1 MFLYFLILQ
10 LALGEEATAVIKG
23 DPVPFDGILLPR
35 ELAIEILSD
44 EYKSK
49 LENQTELKFEIEKC
63 KANHSFTKDMT
74 DITIKSQEQEIEYLN
89 KAIDARDKMIQ
100 KENGN
105 ISKSVNF
112 IGGFAGGALVTLG
125 VLWTANQILGE

>member
-10 LALGEEATAVIKG
+10 LALGAEATAVAKG

-49 LENQTELKFEIEKC
+49 LENQTKLKFEIEKC
-63 KANHSFTKDMT
+63 EANYSFTKEMS
-74 DITIKSQEQEIEYLN
+74 DITIKSQEKEIEYLN
-89 KAIDARDKMIQ
+89 KAL
-100 KENGN
+100 ENRN
-105 ISKSVNF
+105 KIILNENSNLSKSANF
-112 IGGFAGGALVTLG
+112 IGGVAIGVGITLG
-125 VLWTANQILGE
+125 VLRSVNSIGGI